1 MAELVSE
8 YTDTKNI
15 KHAVE
20 HLMPP
25 ANEDTNRERIIDDI
39 LSALQRKRKVVR
51 A

>member
-15 KHAVE
+15 RHSVE
-20 HLMPP
+20 HFTLPI
-25 ANEDTNRERIIDDI
+25 EDNAGRERIIDDI
-39 LSALQRKRKVVR
+39 LSALQRKRKIVR